1 MTTTTTPTEEIEGID
16 ARSEWQRQ
24 LDALDTDE
32 FSEAEMNMIDV
43 AAVHVYK
50 GAQDVLPSEMV
61 DFAREGDPAGV
72 IRQWAYQWALENPG
86 EVHGWPNG
94 QIIKNVRRSLREKLN
109 EYLHG
114 YRREALRRPGGRPGR
129 LCEMPG
135 GSNME
140 AFQRGAQVL
149 ASNKHAEQNMFGST
163 RPVKRPQPIKY
174 RKNRS
179 PLESEGYLAMLD
191 LYGRF
196 IPEDQQQFII
206 KEYRNGRPIRETGEA
221 LAKLHTRR
229 PTRAEYWNEM
239 FDGNRRKTLRR
250 HLRED
255 TGLHENTVAEIAEDV
270 VPAVAERFTDEA
282 RPVDRADVDRQ
293 RLRIT
298 SEEVQRV
305 LLERFDVLYDD

>member
-1 MTTTTTPTEEIEGID
+1 MTTTTTTPTEEIEGID

-50 GAQDVLPSEMV
+50 RARAGLPSELI
-61 DFAREGDPAGV
+61 DFTRDGDPAGV
-72 IRQWAYQWALENPG
+72 IRQWAYQWAHEHPH
-86 EVHGWPNG
+86 EVHERSGG
-94 QIIKNVRRSLREKLN
+94 RIVKHVRRRLRQDLDRYLKDRKRELPGTGFNLEAAVRGMEIIAEEKREK
-109 EYLHG
+109 
-114 YRREALRRPGGRPGR
+114 GRDI
-129 LCEMPG
+129 
-135 GSNME
+135 
-140 AFQRGAQVL
+140 FTT
-149 ASNKHAEQNMFGST
+149 T
-163 RPVKRPQPIKY
+163 RPVRRPQPIKY
-174 RKNRS
+174 RQDKG
-179 PLESEGYLAMLD
+179 PLESEAMLTMID

-206 KEYRNGRPIRETGEA
+206 KRHRDGRPVRGRNGRPVRETGEA

-239 FDGNRRKTLRR
+239 FDGNSRKSLRR
-250 HLRED
+250 DLRED
-255 TGLHENTVAEIAEDV
+255 TDLHANTVAEIAEDV
-270 VPAVAERFTDEA
+270 VPAVAERFADEA

-298 SEEVQRV
+298 SEEVRRV